1 MWLPGV
7 RWFGSDPGVVGYT
20 SRMADR
26 KDLTPHQKGIVRR
39 YYENRE
45 AISTQ
50 RLAEIVTELYL
61 AKTEK
66 KKNQLWE
73 RAEKALEHAGAN
85 PAWLEKVVA
94 DRNVEG
100 LAEIVNELF

>member
-1 MWLPGV
+1 
-7 RWFGSDPGVVGYT
+7 
-20 SRMADR
+20 MAEK

-50 RLAEIVTELYL
+50 KLAEIVSELYL
-61 AKTEK
+61 ATTEK
-66 KKNQLWE
+66 KANQLWE
-73 RAEKALEHAGAN
+73 RAEKALKHAGAD
-85 PAWLEKVVA
+85 PVWLEKVVA